1 MSFALGTKVP
11 VRALFETPT
20 VVALAAVVESQDA
33 EIRVPLEAGH
43 RPDRVPLSP
52 AQQRMWFLNRFDT
65 DTAAYNVPMAIR
77 LSGDLDVDALQAA
90 VSDLVTRHESLRT
103 YYPETADGPIQVI
116 VPAVDVT
123 PDLSPVWVA
132 ESEIID
138 AVTAV
143 GATTFDVTGE
153 VPLAAKLFQVGD
165 TDYVLAFVVHHIS
178 ADGSSMGP
186 LTRDLMQAY
195 MARSEGG
202 VPTWEM
208 LPVQYAD
215 YAVWQRTVL
224 GSEDDPESIASKQV
238 GYWKRALAGLPDQ
251 LDLPTDRPR
260 PAVQSFH
267 GARVDFT
274 VDADLHRRLTD
285 LGRQTNTTLF
295 MVLHTAFAVFLAR
308 VSASD
313 DIAIGTPIAGRAERE
328 LDDLIGMFANTLVF
342 RTRVDGQ
349 ASFAE
354 LLEQARETDLGAF
367 ANADVPFERLVEVL
381 NPARSTARHPL
392 FQVGLSFQ
400 NLAQSSLELPGL
412 TISGIDADMAISQFD
427 LHLIVT
433 DRYDATDEPP
443 ASPAS
448 SPMRPICSTSR
459 PWKASPSDSPGSST
473 RWSPTRRCRSA
484 TCRCS
489 TRSRRPGYSKRGT
502 TARTRSTVRPHSWIC
517 STSRCDATRLPQ
529 RWCSMPARLPTANS
543 TLASTGSPG
552 N

>member
-1 MSFALGTKVP
+1 M
-11 VRALFETPT
+11 
-20 VVALAAVVESQDA
+20 
-33 EIRVPLEAGH
+33 
-43 RPDRVPLSP
+43 
-52 AQQRMWFLNRFDT
+52 
-65 DTAAYNVPMAIR
+65 
-77 LSGDLDVDALQAA
+77 
-90 VSDLVTRHESLRT
+90 
-103 YYPETADGPIQVI
+103 
-116 VPAVDVT
+116 
-123 PDLSPVWVA
+123 
-132 ESEIID
+132 
-138 AVTAV
+138 

-433 DRYDATDEPP
+433 DRYDADGRASGITGFFTYATDLFDE
-443 ASPAS
+443 
-448 SPMRPICSTSR
+448 
-459 PWKASPSDSPGSST
+459 
-473 RWSPTRRCRSA
+473 
-484 TCRCS
+484 
-489 TRSRRPGYSKRGT
+489 
-502 TARTRSTVRPHSWIC
+502 STVEGFTERLTRVLDAVVTDSAMPVGDVPLLDPVEKTRVLEAWNDSAHEVDGAA
-517 STSRCDATRLPQ
+517 TLVDLFDEQVRRDATATALVFDAGSVTYGEFDARVNGLA
-529 RWCSMPARLPTANS
+529 RKLISMGVAPETTVVLAIRRSVELLVGMYAVAKAGGVYVPVDPDQPDERNAYIVEAAAPAVVLTTERDEFVAPGR
-543 TLASTGSPG
+543 TLCPPSWWILRICPSSRQSG
-552 N
+552 